1 MRPILKWGATLAAV
15 LFLFAGAADA
25 QSYVSTVLGTNPLA
39 YFRLEASPDT
49 SLAGGYLATFH
60 PGVTLAGTGAPICV
74 TPNHS
79 ATFNGTTGQITTTLA
94 GGINTA
100 GSMAAW
106 VNLATLPSTAGQ
118 FFYIAG
124 ESQLNNDFDL
134 QFTTDNFVR
143 FYVSDN
149 SINVGY
155 QPNAAT
161 LAGQWHFVVATFNAA
176 TNTENLYWDGQFV
189 ATANNTVFPGKT
201 LQFNMGAST
210 VFTGRNFAGSV
221 DEVAVWNTALTA
233 AQVSAIYNSAS
244 CSVQATPAPPTWT
257 LAILGLILLGAT
269 GLLMSRKTA

>member
-1 MRPILKWGATLAAV
+1 MQPILRWGAILATA
-15 LFLFAGAADA
+15 LFPFAGAASA

-49 SLAGGYLATFH
+49 SLVGGYIGTFQ
-60 PGVTLAGTGAPICV
+60 PGATLAATGAPICIAS
-74 TPNHS
+74 NHS
-79 ATFNGTTGQITTTLA
+79 ATFNGTTGQITTTLS

-106 VNLATLPSTAGQ
+106 VNLAALPSVAGN

-134 QFTTDNFVR
+134 QFTTDNYVR
-143 FYVSDN
+143 FYVSDD

-155 QPNAAT
+155 LPNTAT
-161 LAGQWHFVVATFNAA
+161 LVGQWHFVVATFNAA

-201 LQFNMGAST
+201 FQFNMGAST
-210 VFTGRNFAGSV
+210 VFTGRNFAGSL

-233 AQVSAIYNSAS
+233 AQVTAIYNSAS
-244 CSVQATPAPPTWT
+244 CAVTATPAPPTWS

-269 GLLMSRKTA
+269 GLLVTRKTA